1 MALSFY
7 AVCPFGLEELLSG
20 EIERAGGE
28 RIRAGKGGVSFQG
41 TAVTAMSVCL
51 WSRLASRVLMKL
63 AESSYWDTR
72 DIYDFAAR
80 TPWEKWFGP
89 DLTIKVSATGQRC
102 PLESIDFAVLRIK
115 DGICDRFRDLA
126 GRRPDVERYNP
137 DVRIAAFLTYDT
149 CTFYLDL
156 AGEALF
162 KRGWRLTHGEAP
174 LKENLAA
181 GLLML
186 SGWTPAKPLID
197 PFCGSGT
204 IDIEAAQIAA
214 NMAPGLNRRFAF
226 EKLQGFDPD
235 LWEDLKEDAR
245 AAVNRHARV
254 RIAGS
259 DISSLV
265 VEKAEENARRAGLG
279 AMLDDGRLTF
289 RQGDAREAAPE
300 EGMTPGLLIANPPYG
315 EQSNP
320 KSASIRSMMKHVADN
335 LKANFAG
342 WSAWMLTSDR
352 SLPQQMRLKESRKTV
367 LFNGPLE
374 CRFFRFDMVAGSN
387 RRKPRAEET
396 IED

>member
-162 KRGWRLTHGEAP
+162 KRGWRLTHGAAP
-174 LKENLAA
+174 LQENLAA
-181 GLLML
+181 LRFRHDRHRSRPDRRQHGAR
-186 SGWTPAKPLID
+186 PQPPL
-197 PFCGSGT
+197 C
-204 IDIEAAQIAA
+204 
-214 NMAPGLNRRFAF
+214 L
-226 EKLQGFDPD
+226 
-235 LWEDLKEDAR
+235 
-245 AAVNRHARV
+245 
-254 RIAGS
+254 
-259 DISSLV
+259 
-265 VEKAEENARRAGLG
+265 
-279 AMLDDGRLTF
+279 
-289 RQGDAREAAPE
+289 
-300 EGMTPGLLIANPPYG
+300 
-315 EQSNP
+315 
-320 KSASIRSMMKHVADN
+320 
-335 LKANFAG
+335 
-342 WSAWMLTSDR
+342 
-352 SLPQQMRLKESRKTV
+352 
-367 LFNGPLE
+367 
-374 CRFFRFDMVAGSN
+374 
-387 RRKPRAEET
+387 
-396 IED
+396 